1 MSKKLT
7 LISLVSLF
15 LLFGNK
21 FSFSQSSLDSLDFIS
36 VKASLSQSTV
46 TEIFED
52 KQGFLWVGTP
62 KGINRYDGT
71 DFEVFEESQAGTAG
85 LTNSFIEYIYEDKK
99 GSLLIGTSRGLNIY
113 DEKLAL
119 IRPYTFKSEGEIIQ
133 SEHIRVMENNDEF
146 LWLGTAEHG
155 LYRYNTETGKTD
167 HLEFPIAELDK
178 PNNNEIIEFFPLAN
192 HNYFVVTEGK
202 SYIIDDQLSIKDEI
216 NNAQY
221 TSSAIQVDSSQF
233 FLGTR
238 HGELFVYHV
247 EDDTLTAEK
256 TVMISEGHALLSMEQ
271 DNFGNIWLGSENG
284 GLSLYELANGKV
296 SNTKTDYKRPGSIP
310 NNSIWSLHKTRNGV
324 MYVGTY
330 KKGLSFYDPNYFKF
344 QKIASNPFNENSLSN
359 NIVNSFAEDENGGLW
374 IGTDGGGLNYWN
386 RKANR
391 FEHFSLNKGNLNT
404 NVVLALAF
412 DQDKLWIGSWG
423 HGLILFDTV
432 TKEYKVWDT
441 TNSSIAS
448 NDVMDLLKDS
458 EGRIW
463 ISGFRGGLQ
472 IYHPNTDNFE
482 NIELESEIY
491 SEKVSSVARL
501 LQDDKGTIWVGTENM
516 GVFRLTE
523 KNGKW
528 SYDQYHSLSDTNFLS
543 DNFVNMITQDDYH
556 NIWVGTQAGLNKF
569 NPEDNTFT
577 SITKDDGLI
586 SDTIRGLVQ
595 DEYGF
600 LWIST
605 DKGITRYDEETG
617 EFLDYDMF
625 DGLQGNEYNSSSFY
639 RTFNFDIV
647 FGGSNGFN
655 IFNSK
660 QAAKKTDTPEV
671 LLSDL
676 KIFNSSVRLNDS
688 FGVLQEDI
696 NQADSITLSHKHS
709 VFNVEF
715 KALTLKAAEKVHYAY
730 YLEGFEDQWNYVGNN
745 TSATYTNLN
754 PGDYVFHVK
763 STNSDGVWN
772 TKEKM
777 LHISVTPPFWK
788 TWWFRFLMA
797 ISILGITYLIY
808 YLRMRNVKAYQ
819 ENLEKKINERTKEL
833 QIHQRKLKKAADEL
847 SIKNEE
853 IQRFTYSVTHD
864 LKSPLGGIKG
874 ITNLIPL
881 TMDTKKIPELEKYIE
896 MINTSCDTMNQLIL
910 DLGKMARIGKIENQ
924 NEFLNTNEIIDLAKN
939 LVGGKLEV
947 NQVKLEVAEKLPE
960 IYGDKN
966 RMIQVFGNLLDN
978 AIKYMGNQKNP
989 LIIVKAEKTEEK
1001 VHFHITDNGSGMN
1014 KEALNKVFSP
1024 FERFHAD
1031 VQGTGLGL
1039 YMVKQIIESHEGQIK
1054 ATSSGKGMG
1063 TSFIITFPTA
1073 ELRGKDHYK
1082 QQVSEDV
1089 APMQLTVHK

>member
-1 MSKKLT
+1 MKRKA
-7 LISLVSLF
+7 LF
-15 LLFGNK
+15 LALVHLILFLGPK
-21 FSFSQSSLDSLDFIS
+21 FSFSQSPLDSLNFIP
-36 VKASLSQSTV
+36 VKAPLSQSTV

-52 KQGFLWVGTP
+52 KHGFLWVGTP

-71 DFEVFEESQAGTAG
+71 DFKVFEESHEGTSG
-85 LTNSFIEYIYEDKK
+85 LTNSYIEYIYEDAK
-99 GSLLIGTSRGLNIY
+99 GALLIGTSRGLNLY
-113 DEKLAL
+113 DEKLAI

-133 SEHIRVMENNDEF
+133 SEHISVIKNIDEF

-155 LYRYNTETGKTD
+155 LYRYNTETGKTAR
-167 HLEFPIAELDK
+167 LEFPISEQDK
-178 PNNNEIIEFFPLAN
+178 PNNNRIIELFQLSSN
-192 HNYFVVTEGK
+192 NYFIVTEGK

-238 HGELFVYHV
+238 NGELFVYHL

-256 TVMISEGHALLSMEQ
+256 KFIISQGHALMAMEQ
-271 DNFGNIWLGSENG
+271 DDCGNIWLGTENG
-284 GLSLYELANGKV
+284 GLSLYELASGHV
-296 SNTKTDYKRPGSIP
+296 SNTKSDYKRSGSIP

-324 MYVGTY
+324 MYLGIY

-344 QKIASNPFNENSLSN
+344 QKIATNRFDENSLSN
-359 NIVNSFAEDENGGLW
+359 NIVNSFAEDKNGGLW

-386 RKANR
+386 RKTNH
-391 FEHFSLNKGNLNT
+391 FEHFSLDKGNLNT

-412 DQDKLWIGSWG
+412 DHDKLWIGSWG
-423 HGLILFDTV
+423 SGLTLFDTV
-432 TKEYKVWDT
+432 TKEYEVWDT
-441 TNSSIAS
+441 TNSFIAS
-448 NDVMDLLKDS
+448 DDVMGLLKDS
-458 EGRIW
+458 KGRIW
-463 ISGFRGGLQ
+463 IAAFRGGLQ
-472 IYHPNTDNFE
+472 IYYPETGKFE
-482 NIELESEIY
+482 NIKLESEIY
-491 SEKVSSVARL
+491 SDKVSTVARL
-501 LQDDKGTIWVGTENM
+501 LEDDQGAIWVGTETM

-523 KNGKW
+523 KNGTW

-569 NPEDNTFT
+569 NPEDNTFKA
-577 SITKDDGLI
+577 ITKDNGLI

-617 EFLDYDMF
+617 EFLDYDMY

-639 RTFNFDIV
+639 RTSNFDIV

-660 QAAKKTDTPEV
+660 QAAKLTDAPEV

-676 KIFNSSVRLNDS
+676 KIFNTSVRPNDS

-696 NQADSITLSHKHS
+696 NQVDSITLSHKHS
-709 VFNVEF
+709 VFNIEF

-730 YLEGFEDQWNYVGNN
+730 YLEGFENQWNYVGNK

-754 PGDYVFHVK
+754 SGDYVLHVK

-772 TKEKM
+772 ANEKL
-777 LHISVTPPFWK
+777 LHIRITPPFWK
-788 TWWFRFLMA
+788 TWWFGLIITSFV
-797 ISILGITYLIY
+797 LGLVYLIHY
-808 YLRMRNVKAYQ
+808 IRIRNLKANQ
-819 ENLEKKINERTKEL
+819 VNLERKIHERTKEL
-833 QIHQRKLKKAADEL
+833 QIQQKKLIKAADEL
-847 SIKNEE
+847 SIQNEE

-864 LKSPLGGIKG
+864 LKSPLSSIKG
-874 ITNLIPL
+874 IANLIP
-881 TMDTKKIPELEKYIE
+881 MDLNMKEHPEMETYLE
-896 MINTSCDTMNQLIL
+896 MINTSCDAMSNLIG

-924 NEFLNTNEIIDLAKN
+924 NEFLDTNEIIDLSKN

-947 NQVKLEVAEKLPE
+947 KHIKLEVTENLPK

-978 AIKYMGNQKNP
+978 AVKYMGNQKNP
-989 LIIVKAEKTEEK
+989 LIIVKAETTEEE
-1001 VHFHITDNGSGMN
+1001 VQFQIIDNGSGMDE
-1014 KEALNKVFSP
+1014 KSLKKLFSP
-1024 FERFHAD
+1024 FERFHPNI
-1031 VQGTGLGL
+1031 QGSGLGL
-1039 YMVKQIIESHEGQIK
+1039 YMIKQIVASHGGDIRAESE
-1054 ATSSGKGMG
+1054 GKGKG
-1063 TSFIITFPTA
+1063 ASFFITLPRA
-1073 ELRGKDHYK
+1073 EIRDKNQYK
-1082 QQVSEDV
+1082 KKIPDELASI
-1089 APMQLTVHK
+1089 

>member
-1 MSKKLT
+1 MKRTALSLALVH
-7 LISLVSLF
+7 LI
-15 LLFGNK
+15 LLLGPS
-21 FSFSQSSLDSLDFIS
+21 FSFSQSPLDSIHFIP

-52 KQGFLWVGTP
+52 RHGFLWVGTP

-85 LTNSFIEYIYEDKK
+85 LTNSFIEYIYEDKN
-99 GSLLIGTSRGLNIY
+99 GSLLIGTSRGLNLY
-113 DEKLAL
+113 DEKLAI
-119 IRPYTFKSEGEIIQ
+119 IRPYAFKSEGEIIQ
-133 SEHIRVMENNDEF
+133 SEHIRDIENIDEF

-167 HLEFPIAELDK
+167 HLEFPISEQDQ
-178 PNNNEIIEFFPLAN
+178 PNNNEIIEFFPLAD
-192 HNYFVVTEGK
+192 HHYFVVTEGK

-216 NNAQY
+216 DNSQY

-238 HGELFVYHV
+238 HGELFVYRV
-247 EDDTLTAEK
+247 EDDKLTAEK
-256 TVMISEGHALLSMEQ
+256 TVMISEGHALLAMEQ
-271 DNFGNIWLGSENG
+271 DDCGNIWLGSENG
-284 GLSLYELANGKV
+284 GLSLYTLPNGKV

-330 KKGLSFYDPNYFKF
+330 KKGLSFYDRNYFKF
-344 QKIASNPFNENSLSN
+344 QKIASNPFDENSLSN
-359 NIVNSFAEDENGGLW
+359 NIVNSFAEDKNGGLW

-391 FEHFSLNKGNLNT
+391 FEHYSLNKGNMNT

-412 DQDKLWIGSWG
+412 DHNKLWIGSWG
-423 HGLILFDTV
+423 YGLTLFDTA

-441 TNSSIAS
+441 ANSSLAS

-458 EGRIW
+458 RGRIW
-463 ISGFRGGLQ
+463 IAGFRGGLQ
-472 IYHPNTDNFE
+472 IYHPNSGKFE
-482 NIELESEIY
+482 TIELQSEIY

-501 LQDDKGTIWVGTENM
+501 LEDDQGTIWVGTENM

-523 KNGKW
+523 KNGAW
-528 SYDQYHSLSDTNFLS
+528 SYDQYHSLNDTNFLS

-569 NPEDNTFT
+569 NPEDNTFIP
-577 SITKDDGLI
+577 ITKDDGLI

-605 DKGITRYDEETG
+605 DKGITRYDEENG
-617 EFLDYDMF
+617 EFLDYDMY

-639 RTFNFDIV
+639 RTSNFDIV

-660 QAAKKTDTPEV
+660 QAAKQTDAPEV

-676 KIFNSSVRLNDS
+676 KIFNTSVRPNDR
-688 FGVLQEDI
+688 FGVLEEDI
-696 NQADSITLSHKHS
+696 NQVDSITLSHKHS
-709 VFNVEF
+709 VFNIEF

-730 YLEGFEDQWNYVGNN
+730 YLEGFENHWNYVGNK

-754 PGDYVFHVK
+754 SGDYVLHVK

-772 TKEKM
+772 GNEKL
-777 LHISVTPPFWK
+777 LHIRITPPFWK
-788 TWWFRFLMA
+788 TWWFGL
-797 ISILGITYLIY
+797 ILTCFAVGLIYLIHY
-808 YLRMRNVKAYQ
+808 IRVRNLKANQ
-819 ENLEKKINERTKEL
+819 VALERKIYERTKEL
-833 QIHQRKLKKAADEL
+833 RVQQKKLIKAADEL
-847 SIKNEE
+847 SIQNEE

-864 LKSPLGGIKG
+864 LKSPLSGIKG
-874 ITNLIPL
+874 IANLIPL
-881 TMDTKKIPELEKYIE
+881 DINMEENPEMAKYLE
-896 MINTSCDTMNQLIL
+896 MIHISCDTMSDLIG
-910 DLGKMARIGKIENQ
+910 DLGKMAKIGKIENQ
-924 NEFLNTNEIIDLAKN
+924 NEFLDTNEIIELAKN

-947 NQVKLEVAEKLPE
+947 HHVKLEIAQNLPK

-966 RMIQVFGNLLDN
+966 RMIQVFSNLLDN
-978 AIKYMGNQKNP
+978 AIKYMGDQKNP
-989 LIIVKAEKTEEK
+989 LIIVKAEKIKKK
-1001 VHFHITDNGSGMN
+1001 VQFQIRDNGSGMD
-1014 KEALNKVFSP
+1014 KKSLEKLFSP
-1024 FERFHAD
+1024 FERFHPN
-1031 VQGTGLGL
+1031 VKGTGLGL
-1039 YMVKQIIESHEGQIK
+1039 YMIKQIVASHGGDIRAESD
-1054 ATSSGKGMG
+1054 GKGKG
-1063 TSFIITFPTA
+1063 TSFFLTLPSA
-1073 ELRGKDHYK
+1073 EIRGKDHYK
-1082 QQVSEDV
+1082 AKNSDEL
-1089 APMQLTVHK
+1089 ASI